1 MLLKPGA
8 LVLTYTAAAGMAVGA
23 QVEITVPAGWTPA
36 PFTPFGEGGTAA
48 GEVRLSATS
57 DGLDATVID
66 GPEVTPTLSILD
78 RKLTATLRS
87 TLGKDG
93 TLVFTYHQAKAPK
106 TLGASV
112 FSVKAKSSKDGRL
125 TALAEAAPTIEVVAG
140 HGSGTI
146 ALTHGGKPFRKATK
160 DTEYRRLVFT
170 YTADGRLAKGARIQ
184 ITVPSDL
191 GELRAD
197 NKDGV
202 DDLWRGNAVRYGQSK
217 SQFDRVKTR
226 WLLPLTLS

>member
-1 MLLKPGA
+1 M
-8 LVLTYTAAAGMAVGA
+8 
-23 QVEITVPAGWTPA
+23 
-36 PFTPFGEGGTAA
+36 
-48 GEVRLSATS
+48 
-57 DGLDATVID
+57 
-66 GPEVTPTLSILD
+66 
-78 RKLTATLRS
+78 
-87 TLGKDG
+87 
-93 TLVFTYHQAKAPK
+93 
-106 TLGASV
+106 

-146 ALTHGGKPFRKATK
+146 ALTQGGRPFRKATK

-202 DDLWRGNAVRYGQSK
+202 DDLGEV
-217 SQFDRVKTR
+217 
-226 WLLPLTLS
+226 TLSGTGNPSLSLTSQNDDCYR